1 MSCRLWCHVEKR
13 RGSLNGVEWGEEVGG
28 CEEFFHGRDD
38 GMRFISAAFGS
49 DRRRRGGLLARRR
62 WFWGFCEILRHTLD
76 IVHVM
81 RVGFYI
87 TWLGYL

>member
-28 CEEFFHGRDD
+28 GEEFSSQEKRL
-38 GMRFISAAFGS
+38 RFISAAFGS

-62 WFWGFCEILRHTLD
+62 WFWGFCEILRNLL
-76 IVHVM
+76 IVS
-81 RVGFYI
+81 
-87 TWLGYL
+87 T